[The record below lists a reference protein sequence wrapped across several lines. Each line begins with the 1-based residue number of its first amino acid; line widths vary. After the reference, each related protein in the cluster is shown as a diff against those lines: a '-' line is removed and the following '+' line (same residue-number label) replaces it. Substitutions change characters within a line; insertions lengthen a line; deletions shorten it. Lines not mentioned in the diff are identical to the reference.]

1 MSTPPEDDIQI
12 ETSTDVT
19 PVKGKSGKQKK
30 QVKIAAVTEIPED
43 VLTLDAF
50 VQVGDAY
57 KLFPI
62 SFKNNTIEKR
72 LVVHQ
77 VLDRVETSMLPHV
90 RSVRLYRVSGSP
102 PTWMTKTPET
112 VMFSETKESKL

>member
-1 MSTPPEDDIQI
+1 MSTPDDDIQI
-12 ETSTDVT
+12 ETADAAANNAKA
-19 PVKGKSGKQKK
+19 KGKGKKN
-30 QVKIAAVTEIPED
+30 VKIVTEVTED

-50 VQVGDAY
+50 VQIDRMY
-57 KLFPI
+57 LMFPI

-72 LVVHQ
+72 LVIHQ
-77 VLDRVETSMLPHV
+77 VLDRLETGLLPSV

-112 VMFSETKESKL
+112 VVFSEAKESKL

>member
-1 MSTPPEDDIQI
+1 MSTPDDDIQI
-12 ETSTDVT
+12 ETADAVASNA
-19 PVKGKSGKQKK
+19 KGKGKAKK
-30 QVKIAAVTEIPED
+30 GHVKIVTEVTED

-50 VQVGDAY
+50 VQVDRMY
-57 KLFPI
+57 LLFPI

-72 LVVHQ
+72 LVIHQ
-77 VLDRVETSMLPHV
+77 VLDRLDTKLLPSV

-112 VMFSETKESKL
+112 VVFSETKESKL